1 MQVQGHSP
9 TSEFLYPD
17 GIESAGNGFYK
28 TGFLNGTEAV
38 IPFEATV
45 CALFGIRDQRGHQI
59 AFTVDGKV
67 AGSLGGGTPLFRNKM
82 LECRIIPLQRGN
94 FLFFERRSAIAHD
107 AADTFANGVITGEKL
122 ADDILADEHVS
133 YLDYSSEI
141 FPPHLIIYSTL
152 LPLSREEMTF
162 ITSSALTFER

>member
-1 MQVQGHSP
+1 
-9 TSEFLYPD
+9 
-17 GIESAGNGFYK
+17 
-28 TGFLNGTEAV
+28 
-38 IPFEATV
+38 
-45 CALFGIRDQRGHQI
+45 
-59 AFTVDGKV
+59 
-67 AGSLGGGTPLFRNKM
+67 M
-82 LECRIIPLQRGN
+82 LECRIIPLQCGD
-94 FLFFERRSAIAHD
+94 FILFERRSAIAHY
-107 AADTFANGVITGEKL
+107 AAGTFANGVITGKKL